1 MPTYRDALP
10 QLRQPVFLTDGG
22 IETTLIYDEG
32 IDLPDFAAFGL
43 LDDET
48 GRAAL
53 QRYFDSYLDIAEREG
68 VGIVLETPTWRA
80 SPDWGQRRRTRR
92 SA

>member
-48 GRAAL
+48 GQGRPAAL
-53 QRYFDSYLDIAEREG
+53 LRLLPRHR
-68 VGIVLETPTWRA
+68 RA
-80 SPDWGQRRRTRR
+80 
-92 SA
+92 